1 MTDKLAQE
9 IDRGERAK
17 RILADELITE
27 AKEHIEAE
35 LWRMFKET
43 TPQDAETLKF
53 VKGMQYFHG
62 KYFAFFTKA
71 VTDGKIA
78 QINAETRKKPL
89 RERLFG

>member
-17 RILADELITE
+17 RLLSDDLITE

-35 LWRMFKET
+35 LWRMFKEVP
-43 TPQDAETLKF
+43 PQDADTLAF

-62 KYFAFFTKA
+62 KYFSFFTKA
-71 VTDGKIA
+71 VTDGKLA
-78 QINAETRKKPL
+78 QINAETRKKTL
-89 RERLFG
+89 RERVFG